1 MKLVQSKQI
10 KLNQALQAQLSM
22 FSTSLKGNAV
32 TQVRL
37 MLPWR
42 GDMVLMW

>member
-10 KLNQALQAQLSM
+10 KLNQALQASYP

-42 GDMVLMW
+42 GDMVLMFS